1 MKNTKIIS
9 VVQTDNPQNTS
20 ILLRGL
26 SVLSV
31 KNNKTNVVVD
41 LRPNSSIVWNYYGK
55 NNIKFLDDILH
66 IITDINLS
74 MLKTY
79 LNASSDILC
88 VKNISEILIDNNF
101 NFIIETLSKIY
112 DNIFISY
119 DIRDDKL
126 NNLLFS
132 ADTVLVPL
140 LKEPVSLTNYKNIVS
155 KFSAAGNIN
164 FIPVIFKTD
173 VDYNIDEKISDIY
186 PKNAMNINLPF
197 DTLNEVQNSKFMFN
211 DNKNEFVE
219 KMTEIITLINAN
231 KENESDTEKLYSLN
245 SPQYFLLKDRLHKDL
260 IEEMKE
266 YSDEQDKNILS
277 NIIKTKIPELLSKY
291 KIKIENTVREN
302 LAKSLIDDIAGLGVI
317 EDLLADE
324 TITEIMVNGTNNI
337 YIERKG
343 KVEQTDIHFSDE
355 EKLKNVINRIV
366 SSIGRHIDEASPI
379 VDARLKDGS
388 RVNAVISPVSLQ
400 GSVLTIRKF
409 SKHKLTAEQMMNYG
423 SITQEMLDF
432 LKNAVSQ
439 KKNILISGG
448 TGSGKTTLLNLLSS
462 FIGEQE
468 RIITIEDSAEL
479 QLRQKH
485 VVRLESR
492 PKSLEGT
499 SEITI
504 RQLVINSLRMR
515 PDRIIVGECRSG
527 ETLDMLQAMNTGHSG
542 SMTTVHSN
550 SCKDAVS
557 RLVVM
562 SLMAGFE
569 LPEKS
574 IISMIVSAID
584 IIVQISRFPD
594 GSRKVTE
601 ISRLEKDDS
610 SSSGYTL
617 QPVFKYDS

>member
-9 VVQTDNPQNTS
+9 ILQTDNPQNTN

-31 KNNKTNVVVD
+31 KNNKTNIVVD
-41 LRPNSSIVWNYYGK
+41 LRPNSRIVWSYYGR
-55 NNIKFLDDILH
+55 NNVKYLDDILH
-66 IITDINLS
+66 IINDINLS
-74 MLKTY
+74 MLRTY
-79 LNASSDILC
+79 LDINSDILC
-88 VKNISEILIDNNF
+88 VKDINKILVDNNF
-101 NFIIETLSKIY
+101 DFIVKVLSEIY
-112 DNIFISY
+112 DDVFVSY
-119 DIRDDKL
+119 DVYDRKA
-126 NNLLFS
+126 NTLLFCS
-132 ADTVLVPL
+132 DDILVPL
-140 LKEPVSLTNYKNIVS
+140 SKEPVSLTNYKNIVS
-155 KFSAAGNIN
+155 KFSVEENIN
-164 FIPVIFKTD
+164 FIPVVFKTCI
-173 VDYNIDEKISDIY
+173 DYNIDEKLSDIY
-186 PKNAMNINLPF
+186 PKNAVNINLSYES
-197 DTLNEVQNSKFMFN
+197 LQEVQNAKFMFN
-211 DNKNEFVE
+211 DGKNEFV
-219 KMTEIITLINAN
+219 KKTTEILALINTD
-231 KENESDTEKLYSLN
+231 KENKLDADNVYSLN
-245 SPQYFLLKDRLHKDL
+245 SSRFFLLKDRLHKDL

-266 YSDEQDKNILS
+266 YSEEQNKDILS
-277 NIIKTKIPELLSKY
+277 NIIKTKISELLSKY
-291 KIKIENTVREN
+291 KIKIESTVKEK
-302 LAKSLIDDIAGLGVI
+302 LSKLLIDDIIGLGVI

-324 TITEIMVNGTNNI
+324 TITEIMVNGTDNI

-343 KVEQTDIHFSDE
+343 KVEKTDVHFQDE
-355 EKLKNVINRIV
+355 EKLKNIINRIV
-366 SSIGRHIDEASPI
+366 SSVGRHIDEASPI

-388 RVNAVISPVSLQ
+388 RVNAVIAPVSLQ

-409 SKHKLTAEQMMNYG
+409 SKHKLTSEQLINYG

-432 LKNAVSQ
+432 LKNAVGQ

-462 FIGEQE
+462 FIGEKE
-468 RIITIEDSAEL
+468 RIVTIEDSAEL
-479 QLRQKH
+479 RLQQEH

-504 RQLVINSLRMR
+504 RQLVVNSLRMR
-515 PDRIIVGECRSG
+515 PDRIIVGECRAG

-550 SCKDAVS
+550 SCRDAVS

-574 IISMIVSAID
+574 IVSMIVSAID
-584 IIVQISRFPD
+584 IIVQVSRFPD

-601 ISRLEKDDS
+601 ISRLEKDEGS
-610 SSSGYTL
+610 ATGYKIAH
-617 QPVFKYDS
+617 VFKL